1 MAIKRIR
8 EAVPSPRRLVP
19 DLDVRWE
26 RAILRCLE
34 RDPAARFQSAG
45 AVIAALTADGPPPEP
60 ALDGGAA
67 RGFFRRAI
75 RRK

>member
-1 MAIKRIR
+1 M
-8 EAVPSPRRLVP
+8 
-19 DLDVRWE
+19 
-26 RAILRCLE
+26 RCLE
-34 RDPAARFQSAG
+34 RDPARRFQRADD
-45 AVIAALTADGPPPEP
+45 VERALRGEAPPEP